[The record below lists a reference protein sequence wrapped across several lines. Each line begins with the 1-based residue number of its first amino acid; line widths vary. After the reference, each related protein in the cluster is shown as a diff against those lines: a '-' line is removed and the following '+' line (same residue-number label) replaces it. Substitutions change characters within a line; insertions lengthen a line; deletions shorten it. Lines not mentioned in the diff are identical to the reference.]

1 MPIKRRDILKQTI
14 DNIRDLDSKNDGS
27 KFDLKSIKSTKDR
40 ELYKEISKIKL
51 NSRTQAVD
59 IKSMLSRNR
68 KVSVERSQ
76 STRPKSSMLSRQNL
90 DSLSGLVR
98 PS

>member
-1 MPIKRRDILKQTI
+1 MKQTI
-14 DNIRDLDSKNDGS
+14 DNIRDLDSKKDGS
-27 KFDLKSIKSTKDR
+27 KFELKSIKSTKDR

-51 NSRTQAVD
+51 NARTQAVD

>member
-1 MPIKRRDILKQTI
+1 MKQTI
-14 DNIRDLDSKNDGS
+14 DNMRDLDKKYDGP

-51 NSRTQAVD
+51 NARSQAVD

-68 KVSVERSQ
+68 KTSVEHSQ
-76 STRPKSSMLSRQNL
+76 STRPKSSMLSR
-90 DSLSGLVR
+90 
-98 PS
+98 

>member
-14 DNIRDLDSKNDGS
+14 DNIRDLDSKNDSS

-51 NSRTQAVD
+51 NARTQAVD
-59 IKSMLSRNR
+59 IKSMLSRNC
-68 KVSVERSQ
+68 KLSVERSQ